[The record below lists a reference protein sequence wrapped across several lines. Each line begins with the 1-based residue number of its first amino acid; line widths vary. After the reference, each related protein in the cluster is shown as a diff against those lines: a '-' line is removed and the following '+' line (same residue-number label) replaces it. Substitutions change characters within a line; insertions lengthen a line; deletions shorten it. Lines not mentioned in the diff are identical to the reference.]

1 MDFKFF
7 EEMSIIDLQNIYIQ
21 RLNAV
26 KYIKSELAKNKK
38 IPEDSALASVSKAK
52 ETELKK
58 DFSLFGGL
66 KMNDELLLTVL
77 QELSK
82 AFIYG
87 QLIYILQQ
95 IAN

>member
-1 MDFKFF
+1 MGLNEVIAMDCKFF

-58 DFSLFGGL
+58 IL
-66 KMNDELLLTVL
+66 
-77 QELSK
+77 
-82 AFIYG
+82 AF
-87 QLIYILQQ
+87 LEE
-95 IAN
+95 

>member
-1 MDFKFF
+1 
-7 EEMSIIDLQNIYIQ
+7 
-21 RLNAV
+21 
-26 KYIKSELAKNKK
+26 
-38 IPEDSALASVSKAK
+38 
-52 ETELKK
+52 
-58 DFSLFGGL
+58 
-66 KMNDELLLTVL
+66 MNDELLLTVL